1 MNNHPLYIDAP
12 DKWSG
17 AIIGLPLKIRERVV
31 GVMTMACWVSK
42 EFSEEDLKILRML
55 GDQAAIAIE
64 NANLHNLLNKQAH
77 TDFLT
82 NLPNRRS
89 FEERLEDE
97 LRRSYRYKHRFVLA
111 MMDLDGFK
119 PVNDTYGHPVGDQ
132 VLKQITDLLS
142 SAVRDTDFLARVGG
156 DEFAL
161 LMPETDLV
169 TGRQVVQR
177 IQKDLS
183 RLKLKY
189 SDCKSGSLTISAGF
203 SAYPIDENTP
213 SGLFHIA
220 DQKLYEAK
228 RILKESQDDHI
239 A

>member
-1 MNNHPLYIDAP
+1 M
-12 DKWSG
+12 
-17 AIIGLPLKIRERVV
+17 PLKTPTFTKCLINR
-31 GVMTMACWVSK
+31 
-42 EFSEEDLKILRML
+42 
-55 GDQAAIAIE
+55 
-64 NANLHNLLNKQAH
+64 AH

-119 PVNDTYGHPVGDQ
+119 LKNDTYGHPVGDR
-132 VLKQITDLLS
+132 VLIQIAELLS

-161 LMPETDLV
+161 LMPETDLF
-169 TGRQVVQR
+169 TGRHVVQR

-183 RLKLKY
+183 RLELKY
-189 SDCKSGSLTISAGF
+189 SDGESGSLTISAGF

-228 RILKESQDDHI
+228 RILKESQDDHMV
-239 A
+239 